1 MVGSLI
7 MAVGLMGQAPA
18 ARAEVIGR
26 EAVPIAGQVA
36 GAVAAAE
43 SDRGRLIARRRAK
56 KSAAYAGRLDREYR
70 EAVAAEKAAE
80 TAKREYKEMLPAML
94 ENQRQML
101 QRQTDLERNQVLNRL
116 AGAAERS
123 AGYVYPG
130 QSPTMGPYR

>member
-7 MAVGLMGQAPA
+7 MAVTLMGQPPAPRPATARPAPA
-18 ARAEVIGR
+18 AT
-26 EAVPIAGQVA
+26 
-36 GAVAAAE
+36 AAAE
-43 SDRGRLIARRRAK
+43 KLIARRRAK
-56 KSAAYAGRLDREYR
+56 KAATAADRYRSARAY
-70 EAVAAEKAAE
+70 EAQLAAEEEAAR
-80 TAKREYKEMLPAML
+80 KEYKEMLPAML

-101 QRQTDLERNQVLNRL
+101 QRQTDLERNQILNRL